1 MKKFTLLLTIAALTI
16 AALTIANVPTEA
28 KSSLNGYV
36 RAREFVMRFAN
47 IISSKDEITYTIGRD
62 DRQSA
67 KRSIKP
73 GEVIPRLEVKSGSR
87 RAYVMRMRD
96 GVMIS
101 KRVLNLERG
110 VKVDGTH
117 GLLIPPRA
125 LRSLGCTVGTASSK
139 AVRVTCDGVTY
150 NLAMYQP

>member
-1 MKKFTLLLTIAALTI
+1 MKKIPLVLTAIALMFTGLSI
-16 AALTIANVPTEA
+16 PTEA
-28 KSSLNGYV
+28 KSSLNGYI

-73 GEVIPRLEVKSGSR
+73 GEVIPRLEVTSGSR

-110 VKVDGTH
+110 VKVDGLH
-117 GLLIPPRA
+117 GLLIPPRV

-150 NLAMYQP
+150 NLAMYKP

>member
-1 MKKFTLLLTIAALTI
+1 MKKFTLLLTIVALT
-16 AALTIANVPTEA
+16 ATAVPTEA
-28 KSSLNGYV
+28 KSSLNGYI

-47 IISSKDEITYTIGRD
+47 IISSTDEITYTIGRD
-62 DRQSA
+62 DRQTA

-73 GEVIPRLEVKSGSR
+73 GEIIPRLQVKSGSR
-87 RAYVMRMRD
+87 RAYVMQMS
-96 GVMIS
+96 GKTMLS
-101 KRVLNLERG
+101 KKVLFLERG
-110 VKVDGTH
+110 VKVDGMH

-150 NLAMYQP
+150 NLEMYAP

>member
-1 MKKFTLLLTIAALTI
+1 MKKTTLLLALIALTI
-16 AALTIANVPTEA
+16 TSFPTEA
-28 KSSLNGYV
+28 KSSLNGYI

-47 IISSKDEITYTIGRD
+47 VISSRDEITYTIGRD
-62 DRQSA
+62 DRQTA

-73 GEVIPRLEVKSGSR
+73 GELIPRLEVKSGSR
-87 RAYVMRMRD
+87 RAYVIQMR
-96 GVMIS
+96 GSTILS
-101 KRVLNLERG
+101 KRVLFLERG

-150 NLAMYQP
+150 NLEMYKP

>member
-1 MKKFTLLLTIAALTI
+1 MKKFTLLLTLAAMTI
-16 AALTIANVPTEA
+16 TSLPTEA

-47 IISSKDEITYTIGRD
+47 VISSRDEITYLIGRD
-62 DRQSA
+62 DRQTA

-73 GEVIPRLEVKSGSR
+73 GEIIPRLQVKSGSR
-87 RAYVMRMRD
+87 RAYVMQMR
-96 GVMIS
+96 GSTVLS
-101 KRVLNLERG
+101 KRVLFLERG
-110 VKVDGTH
+110 VKVDGMH

-150 NLAMYQP
+150 NLAVYAP

>member
-1 MKKFTLLLTIAALTI
+1 MKKFTLLLPIVVALIASL
-16 AALTIANVPTEA
+16 PTEA

-47 IISSKDEITYTIGRD
+47 VISSKDEITYTIGRD

-73 GEVIPRLEVKSGSR
+73 GEIIPRLQVKSGSR
-87 RAYVMRMRD
+87 RAYVMQMR
-96 GVMIS
+96 GSTILS
-101 KRVLNLERG
+101 KKVLFLERG
-110 VKVDGTH
+110 VKVDGMH

-125 LRSLGCTVGTASSK
+125 LRSLGCTVGTASSR

>member
-1 MKKFTLLLTIAALTI
+1 MKKITLLLTLIALTI
-16 AALTIANVPTEA
+16 TSLPTEA
-28 KSSLNGYV
+28 KSSLNGYI

-47 IISSKDEITYTIGRD
+47 IISSKDEITYTT
-62 DRQSA
+62 A

-73 GEVIPRLEVKSGSR
+73 GEIIPRLQVKSGSR
-87 RAYVMRMRD
+87 RAYVMQMR
-96 GVMIS
+96 GSTILS
-101 KRVLNLERG
+101 KKVLFLERG
-110 VKVDGTH
+110 VKVDGMH

-150 NLAMYQP
+150 NLEMYKP

>member
-1 MKKFTLLLTIAALTI
+1 MKKISLFVAVIAMTALSF
-16 AALTIANVPTEA
+16 PTEA

-62 DRQSA
+62 DRQTA

-73 GEVIPRLEVKSGSR
+73 GEIIPRLQVKSGSR
-87 RAYVMRMRD
+87 RAYVMQMS
-96 GVMIS
+96 GSTVLS
-101 KRVLNLERG
+101 KRVLFLERG

-150 NLAMYQP
+150 NLEMYKP

>member
-1 MKKFTLLLTIAALTI
+1 MKKFRLLLPIVIALITMTTLNI
-16 AALTIANVPTEA
+16 PTEA

-36 RAREFVMRFAN
+36 RAREFVLRFAN

-62 DRQSA
+62 DRQTA

-73 GEVIPRLEVKSGSR
+73 GEIIPRLQVKSGSR
-87 RAYVMRMRD
+87 RAYVMQMR
-96 GVMIS
+96 GKTMLS
-101 KRVLNLERG
+101 KRVLFLERG

-150 NLAMYQP
+150 NLAMYKP